1 MKTIVKTAII
11 TTLFSAVV
19 GQTAFAQAMVLGKSK
34 ASECYQRTKTS
45 MTGQSVNIKLCKQA
59 LYEGGLTK
67 SDKAATHVNLGILLM
82 RAKRNA
88 EARKHYEKAI
98 AMTPDL
104 PEAYINNSAALIYMG
119 EYHAAVTAI
128 DKAID
133 LGTTKMP
140 EALFNRAMAYDHLKN
155 YNRAYADL
163 KKALEL
169 RPSWAPALSAIDN
182 YEVTPV
188 VKSN

>member
-1 MKTIVKTAII
+1 MKPILKTVIITVFLTAI
-11 TTLFSAVV
+11 S

-45 MTGQSVNIKLCKQA
+45 MSGQAVNIKLCKQA
-59 LYEGGLTK
+59 LSEGGLTK
-67 SDKAATHVNLGILLM
+67 SDNAATHVNLGILLM
-82 RAKRNA
+82 RAGRNA

-98 AMTPDL
+98 SMTPDL

-119 EYHAAVTAI
+119 EYSAAVIAI
-128 DKAID
+128 DKSIE

-140 EALFNRAMAYDHLKN
+140 EALFNRAIANDHLKN
-155 YNRAYADL
+155 YSRAYADL

-169 RPSWAPALSAIDN
+169 RPDWAPALSAIDN
-182 YEVTPV
+182 YEVTPA